1 MPEKR
6 SLRVRDRVLAACGIV
21 GVGGF
26 AMAWIGTGWT
36 RDGYS
41 PVSDAISRLAGV
53 DAPGR
58 NWMTAGFVVFG
69 IGVPLYAHAL
79 RKAVP
84 GPAWITATLTG
95 LATLGVAATPLG
107 AADAAHYVF
116 AIIGYATLAATPLL
130 TARSFRHIGAMR
142 WAAWSTACGT
152 ASAIF
157 LALSALD
164 PAHGL
169 TQRIG
174 LSITDG
180 WIVATAWSMARHS
193 QLPRSQRTAVPST

>member
-1 MPEKR
+1 MTETH
-6 SLRVRDRVLAACGIV
+6 SLRGRDRVLAACGIV

-36 RDGYS
+36 RDAYS
-41 PVSDAISRLAGV
+41 PVRDAISRLAEV

-58 NWMTAGFVVFG
+58 NWMTAGFIVFG
-69 IGVPLYAHAL
+69 IGVPLYAQAL

-84 GPAWITATLTG
+84 GLAGITATLTG

-130 TARSFRHIGAMR
+130 AAASFRRVGAVR
-142 WAAWSTACGT
+142 WATWSIACGT

-180 WIVATAWSMARHS
+180 WIVATAWSMARHGE
-193 QLPRSQRTAVPST
+193 LPRSQRTAVAST